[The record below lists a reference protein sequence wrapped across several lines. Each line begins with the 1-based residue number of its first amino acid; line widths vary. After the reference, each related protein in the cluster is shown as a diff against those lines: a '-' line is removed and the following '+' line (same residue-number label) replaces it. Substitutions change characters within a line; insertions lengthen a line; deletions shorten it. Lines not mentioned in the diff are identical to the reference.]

1 MILDMMLLNER
12 AMQAMLDDANEL
24 DYEFPDDNTEEEE
37 KSQKLIK
44 NSSKTDS
51 NAKKDNIIHGRDFS
65 LAVPPPRN
73 LDLRTS
79 NTISPHLRKLARQ
92 LNSDVTV

>member
-1 MILDMMLLNER
+1 MMLLNER
-12 AMQAMLDDANEL
+12 AMQAMLDDANEI
-24 DYEFPDDNTEEEE
+24 DYEFSDDETVNQRKSQNLVQKQDSNSHKDNT
-37 KSQKLIK
+37 IR
-44 NSSKTDS
+44 
-51 NAKKDNIIHGRDFS
+51 GMDFS
-65 LAVPPPRN
+65 LAVPPPKS